1 MQNRM
6 TVGPVIRQP
15 AGKGARRRMLRTFKN
30 YYESLFHASP
40 NAYILLTPD
49 LILVDINAAH
59 LRLTGFERQEVLGR
73 HLFDVFP
80 VPGEAQLQQLRA
92 SFARVVANE
101 VEDTIH
107 HLHYPIVHRTGT
119 GEVWE
124 DRYWTVVNTPLF
136 DEDGEV
142 SLILNYVTDI
152 SHFFQQDGA
161 ERNRFSNLQDIRRAN
176 LALELSA
183 MDSERKRLRALMEQA
198 PGFVAVGRGNR
209 HTFEL
214 ANKAYYQLVGHRE
227 LLGKPVREALPE
239 LEGQGFY
246 ELLDQVYQSGK
257 PFIGRAMPILFQQEP
272 GSPLVERYI
281 DFVYQPIFEQD
292 GTVSGIFVQ
301 GHDVTEAHE
310 LSQKLS
316 HQAAHDSLTGLFNR
330 REFGLQVER
339 AIKNLSGKHD
349 GHSLMYLDLD
359 QFKLVNDT
367 CGHRAGDEFLRLI
380 SMVLN
385 SKIKSTDILAR
396 LGGDEFGLL
405 LENCPIETACHIAE
419 ELRQAIKDVE
429 FIWQNRVFGGSVSIG
444 LLSFSDPATSP
455 ADALSAADSACFL
468 AKEKGRNR
476 VQVYRQEDNELVARW
491 REMDWVGRLR
501 TALKEERIELYAQRI
516 EALSSDAE
524 KVAHHEI
531 LIRLRDDEGEMV
543 PPMAFIP
550 AAERYGLMPSID
562 RYVIEKAFAYLAD
575 ENKPGGR
582 PLLLSINLSGN
593 TLNDEHIA
601 SFISKT
607 AQASGV
613 NPAQICFEITETAA
627 VANLTHTAS
636 LIGEIKQHG
645 FRFALDD
652 FGSGMS
658 SFGYLKY
665 LPVDFLKIDGVFIK
679 HILEDKVDAAMVEA
693 IARVAS
699 VMGIQTVAEYV
710 ENDTV
715 RKLLEEIGVDY
726 GQGYG
731 IHEPEPIRSM
741 SRR

>member
-1 MQNRM
+1 
-6 TVGPVIRQP
+6 
-15 AGKGARRRMLRTFKN
+15 MLRTFKN
-30 YYESLFHASP
+30 HYESLFHASP

-49 LILVDINAAH
+49 LMLVDINDAH
-59 LRLTGFERQEVLGR
+59 LRLTGFERQAVLGR
-73 HLFDVFP
+73 HLFEVFP
-80 VPGEAQLQQLRA
+80 VPGEEQERLLRD
-92 SFARVVANE
+92 SFARVLSGKT
-101 VEDTIH
+101 EDKIYP
-107 HLHYPIVHRTGT
+107 LHYPIVHRNEN

-124 DRYWTVVNTPLF
+124 DRYWSVVNTPLF
-136 DEDGEV
+136 DEAGKV
-142 SLILNYVTDI
+142 ALILNHVADVTYLFLADDAGR
-152 SHFFQQDGA
+152 S
-161 ERNRFSNLQDIRRAN
+161 RFASLQDIRRAH
-176 LALELSA
+176 LVLEMSA

-198 PGFVAVGRGNR
+198 PGFVAIGRGPL

-272 GSPLVERYI
+272 GAPLVERYI
-281 DFVYQPIFEQD
+281 DFIYQPIFEQD

-301 GHDVTEAHE
+301 GHDVTEAYE
-310 LSQKLS
+310 LSQQLS
-316 HQAAHDSLTGLFNR
+316 HQAEHDSLTGLLNR
-330 REFGLQVER
+330 HAFGLQLEQ
-339 AIKNLSGKHD
+339 AISDLSGRD
-349 GHSLMYLDLD
+349 SVHSLMYLDLD

-380 SMVLN
+380 GMILRAN
-385 SKIKSTDILAR
+385 TKPIDTLAR

-405 LENCPIETACHIAE
+405 LENCPAETAGRIAE
-419 ELRQAIKDVE
+419 TLRQTVRDVE

-444 LLSFSDPATSP
+444 LVSFGDPATNP

-491 REMDWVGRLR
+491 REMDWAGRLR

-516 EALSSDAE
+516 EPLSNGAG
-524 KVAHHEI
+524 KATHHEI
-531 LIRLRDDEGEMV
+531 LIRLRGDDGVMV

-562 RYVIEKAFAYLAD
+562 RYVIEKAFTWLA
-575 ENKPGGR
+575 EHSRSGQV
-582 PLLLSINLSGN
+582 PLFLSINLSGN
-593 TLNDEHIA
+593 TLNDESIS
-601 SFISKT
+601 SFISE
-607 AQASGV
+607 AAYALGV
-613 NPAQICFEITETAA
+613 HPAQVCFEITETAA
-627 VANLTHTAS
+627 VANLTQTAR
-636 LIGEIKQHG
+636 LIGEIKEFG

-665 LPVDFLKIDGVFIK
+665 LPVDYLKIDGVFIR
-679 HILEDKVDAAMVEA
+679 HVLADEVDAAMVEA
-693 IARVAS
+693 IARVAG

-710 ENDTV
+710 ESRAIRD
-715 RKLLEEIGVDY
+715 LLARFGVDY
-726 GQGYG
+726 GQGYA
-731 IHEPEPIRSM
+731 IHKPEPLDSISLVQ
-741 SRR
+741 

>member
-1 MQNRM
+1 
-6 TVGPVIRQP
+6 
-15 AGKGARRRMLRTFKN
+15 MLKTFRN
-30 YYESLFHASP
+30 YYESFFHASP

-49 LILVDINAAH
+49 LVLVDINNAH
-59 LRLTGFERQEVLGR
+59 LRMTGFERQEVLGR
-73 HLFDVFP
+73 HLFEVFP
-80 VPGEAQLQQLRA
+80 VPGEEQVQQLRA
-92 SFARVVANE
+92 SFARVVASK

-107 HLHYPIVHRTGT
+107 HLHYPIVHRTEG

-136 DEDGEV
+136 DEEDTV
-142 SLILNYVTDI
+142 SLILNFVTDI
-152 SHFFQQDGA
+152 TRFFQQNTTA
-161 ERNRFSNLQDIRRAN
+161 SNRFTNLQDIRRAN

-183 MDSERKRLRALMEQA
+183 MDSERKRLRTLMEQA
-198 PGFVAVGRGNR
+198 PGFVAVGRGSL

-246 ELLDQVYQSGK
+246 ELLDQVYRSGK
-257 PFIGRAMPILFQQEP
+257 PYIGRAMPILFQQEP
-272 GSPLVERYI
+272 GSPLVERHI
-281 DFVYQPIFEQD
+281 DFIYQPIFEPD
-292 GTVSGIFVQ
+292 GKVSGIFVQ
-301 GHDVTEAHE
+301 GHDVTEAYE
-310 LSQKLS
+310 LSKKLS
-316 HQAAHDSLTGLFNR
+316 HQATHDSLTGLFNR

-339 AIKNLSGKHD
+339 AIKGLSGKHD

-380 SMVLN
+380 SMILS
-385 SKIKSTDILAR
+385 SKIKPTDILAR

-405 LENCPIETACHIAE
+405 LESCPLETAYRIAE

-429 FIWQNRVFGGSVSIG
+429 FIWQSRVFGGSVSIG
-444 LLSFSDPATSP
+444 LFPFSDPDTSP

-501 TALKEERIELYAQRI
+501 TALKEERIELHAQRI
-516 EALSSDAE
+516 EALSSEAE
-524 KVAHHEI
+524 KMARYEI
-531 LIRLRDDEGEMV
+531 LIRLRDDDGELV

-562 RYVIEKAFAYLAD
+562 RYVIQKVFAHLAE
-575 ENKPGGR
+575 ENKPGCA

-593 TLNDEHIA
+593 TLNEESIS
-601 SFISKT
+601 SFISEA

-613 NPAQICFEITETAA
+613 NPEQVCFEITETAA
-627 VANLTHTAS
+627 VANLTHTS
-636 LIGEIKQHG
+636 SVIGEIKKHG

-665 LPVDFLKIDGVFIK
+665 LPVDYLKIDGVFIT
-679 HILEDKVDAAMVEA
+679 HILEDRVDAAMVEA

-710 ENDTV
+710 ENDAV
-715 RKLLEEIGVDY
+715 RELVKKIGVDY

-731 IHEPEPIRSM
+731 IHRPEPIRAL
-741 SRR
+741 RKR